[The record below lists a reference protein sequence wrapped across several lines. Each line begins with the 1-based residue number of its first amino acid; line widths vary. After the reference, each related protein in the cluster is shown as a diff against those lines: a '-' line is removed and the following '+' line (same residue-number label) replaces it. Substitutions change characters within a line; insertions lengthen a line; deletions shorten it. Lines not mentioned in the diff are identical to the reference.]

1 MDQAQQVTLKCPVTI
16 KAKVTE
22 NLKKQLTSDI
32 EEAIKRADT
41 ELQQIDFQGKRALA
55 EQAKQ
60 DAQGLVGLRQQ
71 INAEM
76 QKRIDFKAQ
85 MEAKLKE
92 TTELEIGVEIVQGT
106 LEQFVTL
113 GMGDDLNQAMST
125 EILLE
130 DGKIIALRS

>member
-22 NLKKQLTSDI
+22 SLKKQLTSDI
-32 EEAIKRADT
+32 EEAVKRADT

-92 TTELEIGVEIVQGT
+92 TAELEIGVEIVQGT

-113 GMGDDLNQAMST
+113 GIGDDLNQAMST

>member
-1 MDQAQQVTLKCPVTI
+1 MDQITLKCPVTV

-22 NLKKQLTSDI
+22 SLKKQITHEI
-32 EEAIKRADT
+32 QEAVKRADM

-60 DAQGLVGLRQQ
+60 DAQGLPGLRQQ
-71 INAEM
+71 IEMEM

-85 MEAKLKE
+85 METKLKE
-92 TTELEIGVEIVQGT
+92 TAELEIGSEIVQGT
-106 LEQFVTL
+106 LDQTVTL
-113 GMGDDLNQAMST
+113 GIGDDLNQAMST

-130 DGKIIALRS
+130 DGKIIAFRN